1 MNDKLYQYLKKEFE
15 FNNLKKYLKYFDEWV
30 NNLTLNQI
38 EYYKKL
44 WLKQ

>member
-15 FNNLKKYLKYFDEWV
+15 FNNLKKYHNLFETWV